1 MAADERDL
9 HFLSLIFSL
18 QAAALQQLGK
28 LVDPRSGAQERD
40 LAAARQTID
49 LLESLAHKTRGNLS
63 REEERA
69 LQDILT
75 QLRLNFVDELKKG
88 EPASAPPPAAAA
100 PAPQADSDA
109 AD

>member
-1 MAADERDL
+1 MAAADERDL

-28 LVDPRSGAQERD
+28 LVNPVNGELERD

-63 REEERA
+63 RDEERA

-88 EPASAPPPAAAA
+88 ETAPAPPAAATS
-100 PAPQADSDA
+100 APQADSGA
-109 AD
+109 AE

>member
-1 MAADERDL
+1 MAAADERDL

-18 QAAALQQLGK
+18 QAATLQQLGK
-28 LVDPRSGAQERD
+28 LVNPQSGELERD
-40 LAAARQTID
+40 LGAARQTID

-88 EPASAPPPAAAA
+88 EPAAPAPDAPAAA
-100 PAPQADSDA
+100 PRTDSDA
-109 AD
+109 AN